1 MKLYD
6 FLSFNDEEQYNITW
20 NIGTLVDQIITDHI
34 AIHLYAIN
42 DFFVEVYYEIKSN
55 RILYKKIFKQ
65 GELLE
70 KYLNRIKL

>member
-6 FLSFNDEEQYNITW
+6 FLRFNDEEQYNITW
-20 NIGTLVDQIITDHI
+20 NIGTLVDQFITDHI